1 MDILEELEIGYPLL
15 VVCYDVIILNFC
27 ESVAVLKIVVGVLAK
42 SLILSHPYSGEVV
55 SVAMVIVGHL
65 IVGRE

>member
-15 VVCYDVIILNFC
+15 VVCYDVFILNFC

-42 SLILSHPYSGEVV
+42 SLILPHPYSGEVV
-55 SVAMVIVGHL
+55 SVSRVIVGHL